1 MAPPINLNTHT
12 WTIRF
17 KHQRTTVLLHVDPQQ
32 QLDSVRAEL
41 LKALGQVCPDG
52 TLHGHR
58 LPDSE
63 TDILL
68 AVPTDINDL
77 SLGWDAIDRDEAVEN
92 AIEEE
97 KGSGKGKGKAGAT
110 GKGKASAG
118 RSSECPQTVGFRDG
132 GIVAFKFKTQRETER
147 EGNMATDEALVSGS
161 EKEHWD
167 VVVPT
172 LDETYAEGEEAE
184 GAEGPDG
191 AEEIPVPTPSYA
203 T

>member
-1 MAPPINLNTHT
+1 MAPPIILNSQT

-41 LKALGQVCPDG
+41 LKALSQVCPDG
-52 TLHGHR
+52 ILHGHR

-63 TDILL
+63 ADILL

-77 SLGWDAIDRDEAVEN
+77 SLGWDAVDRDEAVEN

-97 KGSGKGKGKAGAT
+97 KGSSKGKGKAGAT

-118 RSSECPQTVGFRDG
+118 RSSDCPQTVGFRDG
-132 GIVAFKFKTQRETER
+132 GIVAFKFKTQREAER
-147 EGNMATDEALVSGS
+147 DAHMATDEALVSGG

-184 GAEGPDG
+184 GAERAEGD
-191 AEEIPVPTPSYA
+191 EEIPVPAPSYA

>member
-1 MAPPINLNTHT
+1 MAPPINLNSQT

-52 TLHGHR
+52 FLHGHR

-63 TDILL
+63 ADILL

-77 SLGWDAIDRDEAVEN
+77 NLGWDAVDRDEAVEN

-97 KGSGKGKGKAGAT
+97 KGSGKGKGKAGVT

-118 RSSECPQTVGFRDG
+118 RSSDCPQTVGFRDG
-132 GIVAFKFKTQRETER
+132 GIVAFKFRTQREAER
-147 EGNMATDEALVSGS
+147 DGNMATDEALVSGG
-161 EKEHWD
+161 EKEQWD

-184 GAEGPDG
+184 GAEGVEGD
-191 AEEIPVPTPSYA
+191 EEIPVPTPSYA